1 MNPLSSIPPT
11 PPQAD
16 PPSSPQKTVS
26 SSPDSVKEAS
36 ASFSSPTIDP
46 VSLSTPPVSHYLEQM
61 SRIPDVRQARITQIQ
76 EALASNSYVIPIEN
90 LADKLLQE
98 LPSEPQETR
107 PPTAS

>member
-1 MNPLSSIPPT
+1 
-11 PPQAD
+11 
-16 PPSSPQKTVS
+16 
-26 SSPDSVKEAS
+26 
-36 ASFSSPTIDP
+36 
-46 VSLSTPPVSHYLEQM
+46 M

-98 LPSEPQETR
+98 LPSEPQESR